1 MTLSLVFLMYIGI
14 LSLVAFVFYG
24 LDKRYAVRHAWRV
37 PEKVLLSLGFFG
49 GSCGALLAMQLFR
62 HKTKHYYFYVVNLLG
77 LVWQV
82 ILLVFLWVR

>member
-1 MTLSLVFLMYIGI
+1 MTLALVFLMHIGI

-24 LDKRYAVRHAWRV
+24 LDKRHAIRHTRRV

-49 GSCGALLAMQLFR
+49 GACGALLAMQLFR
-62 HKTKHYYFYVVNLLG
+62 HKTKHRYFYVVNLLG

-82 ILLVFLWVR
+82 ILLVFLLVR